1 VRAFVT
7 GATGFV
13 GSHLVEA
20 LRAAGHDV
28 VVLARNPAK
37 AGRVF
42 GDQPP
47 TVVTGDL
54 SDREALH
61 AGMEGAEVV
70 FHVAGLVAARRR
82 ADLYAINAEAT
93 ARVADAARETGS
105 VRRFVHVSSLAAAG
119 PTSRDVPLVGTEP
132 ASPVTEYGRSKL
144 AAERALQERDLPWVI
159 VRPPA
164 VYGPRDQEFY
174 KMFRLARLGVT
185 PVFGDGSQQLSLIY
199 AEDLA
204 RALVAGAE
212 APAHHIYY
220 AAHPEIVT
228 SRALVEAVHAAVRPA
243 RGAPFIL
250 PIPGPIARAA
260 LWVTGTAAY
269 VRGAATVLSADKAD
283 EFLAEAWTCSPDRLA
298 QATGW
303 TPTVDLRAG
312 VTHTFEWY
320 RAHGWL

>member
-1 VRAFVT
+1 MRAFVT

-20 LRAAGHDV
+20 LRAAGHEV
-28 VVLARNPAK
+28 VVLVRDPAK
-37 AGRVF
+37 ARRVF

-47 TVVTGDL
+47 KVVTGDL
-54 SDREALH
+54 ADAETLA

-82 ADLYAINAEAT
+82 TDFYAVNAEAT
-93 ARVADAARETGS
+93 ARVADAARATGT

-119 PTSRDVPLVGTEP
+119 PTSRNVPLTGAER

-164 VYGPRDQEFY
+164 VYGPRDREFY

-212 APAHHIYY
+212 APAQHIYY

-228 SRALVEAVHAAVRPA
+228 ARDLVEAVHSAVRPN
-243 RGAPFIL
+243 RGTPFIL
-250 PIPGPIARAA
+250 PIPAPIARAA

-298 QATGW
+298 EATGW
-303 TPTVDLRAG
+303 SPTVDLRAG
-312 VTHTFEWY
+312 VAHTLEWY